1 MVLIAYLLFS
11 GIVSDLTELKSIKK
25 KIKLVSDGQL
35 HVAYEGLTFGFRL

>member
-11 GIVSDLTELKSIKK
+11 GIVSDLTELKSIFKK
-25 KIKLVSDGQL
+25 KLVSDGQL